1 VNKNLATALIEK
13 GTSPTCKV
21 LIKPIQQRLEIS
33 EFDFGGGEG
42 KTQIR
47 LGEGGD
53 RATESS
59 CHGSRHRGVNIH
71 RNEGAF
77 LKVDVQARELRES
90 GENFLEEKELRE
102 FTVEDD
108 QSVVSVLQSGA
119 KEVRGE
125 RVLQL
130 SPARSLKNELPQ
142 HISNKEEKVGR

>member
-71 RNEGAF
+71 GNEGAL
-77 LKVDVQARELRES
+77 LKVDVQAREL
-90 GENFLEEKELRE
+90 GEGGEDFFKAKELCE
-102 FTVEDD
+102 VTLEDD
-108 QSVVSVLQSGA
+108 KSVIGVLQSGA
-119 KEVRGE
+119 VEVRGE
-125 RVLQL
+125 RGCRS
-130 SPARSLKNELPQ
+130 SPRHEA
-142 HISNKEEKVGR
+142 